1 MIIRTPVW
9 SASFALTFWSSVGVL
24 SKWCS
29 HLLLSEAADIWRLQQ
44 ASARVEPCTMFFVG
58 VSISLVGQR
67 YSRLCFTLASCLFLP
82 SGSCPLDL
90 VLWILFSGSCSL
102 DLVLW
107 ILFSGSCSLDL
118 VIWILLCG
126 VSYKLH
132 RSVRRASILHRGA
145 SLPLVF
151 SLSQSSLCA
160 A

>member
-102 DLVLW
+102 DLV
-107 ILFSGSCSLDL
+107 
-118 VIWILLCG
+118 IWILLCG